1 MVLADKVDVVKAV
14 SITAVVTGSVRV
26 VLCVVETL
34 RVEKSVRE
42 MSSSVL
48 EVSTT
53 VDVMVENAVTVMV
66 LAGRVF
72 EIVEVVW
79 VTPAAEQAA
88 WIVEN

>member
-53 VDVMVENAVTVMV
+53 VDVMVENVATVMV